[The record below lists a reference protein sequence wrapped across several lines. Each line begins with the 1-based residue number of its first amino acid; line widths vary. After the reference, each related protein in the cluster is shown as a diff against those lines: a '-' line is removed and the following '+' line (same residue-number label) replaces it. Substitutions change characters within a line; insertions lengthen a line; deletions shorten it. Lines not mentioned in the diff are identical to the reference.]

1 MKIGDEVYVHG
12 YIDEIRKDTIII
24 RNEGGYFGT
33 DKGELVSGEL
43 RTKQDV
49 EDAFDKALEIID
61 KRIKW
66 CMQMKNRSSGKFM
79 PDVYAL
85 TLVEQ
90 EIKALKGGTRD
101 CETCG
106 HSTCGKRADTEE
118 CHDCMWESNYIK
130 ADKDYEQE

>member
-12 YIDEIRKDTIII
+12 YIDEIRKDTVII
-24 RNEGGYFGT
+24 RNDGGYFGT
-33 DKGELVSGEL
+33 DKGELVGGEL

-49 EDAFDKALEIID
+49 EDATDKALEIID

-66 CMQMKNRSSGKFM
+66 CMQVKNH
-79 PDVYAL
+79 PLPYVDVL

-90 EIKALKGGTRD
+90 EIKALRGGTRD
-101 CETCG
+101 CKTCG
-106 HSTCGKRADTEE
+106 HSTGGKRADTEE

-130 ADKDYEQE
+130 ADKEGE

>member
-33 DKGELVSGEL
+33 DKGEIVSGEL
-43 RTKQDV
+43 RTRQDV
-49 EDAFDKALEIID
+49 VDAFDKALEIVA

-66 CMQMKNRSSGKFM
+66 CMQIKNHSLGKFM

-90 EIKALKGGTRD
+90 EIKALKGGIRD
-101 CETCG
+101 CKTCG
-106 HSTCGKRADTEE
+106 HSTGGKRADTEE
-118 CHDCMWESNYIK
+118 CHDCMWESKYVE
-130 ADKDYEQE
+130 ADKEGEQE